1 MRVLAGPDSEMVRGV
16 VGHMVK
22 RSSHQDRSSGGGP
35 GIGQEREADKSLRQG
50 NDKCFETR
58 VCIDME
64 LSVQILVLSGGWD
77 VTGKLASDVLQQ
89 TGLVIITSPAA
100 DQDEPLPFTSRHW
113 NFSSQFFQIVSG
125 R

>member
-64 LSVQILVLSGGWD
+64 LSVQILVRTFILLSGGWD
-77 VTGKLASDVLQQ
+77 VTG
-89 TGLVIITSPAA
+89 G
-100 DQDEPLPFTSRHW
+100 
-113 NFSSQFFQIVSG
+113 
-125 R
+125 

>member
-50 NDKCFETR
+50 NDKWFETR
-58 VCIDME
+58 ICIDMCID
-64 LSVQILVLSGGWD
+64 LSTYLHI
-77 VTGKLASDVLQQ
+77 
-89 TGLVIITSPAA
+89 VIWWLGC
-100 DQDEPLPFTSRHW
+100 DWWLRGVCFLYMC
-113 NFSSQFFQIVSG
+113 
-125 R
+125 